1 MEYVPLSDY
10 NTLWKKYFLPLESA
24 VLDHTVD
31 SKICLLRYYASIIRR
46 WGSIIR
52 TRTPRSALPP
62 LAQVISR
69 AELLCLSLLE
79 SPESFR
85 GSQSTPERFTGLSV
99 LSFYMEL
106 ASVYSHASTYDE
118 IRLTAPL
125 PQTMY
130 ILAFTPACCYVSL
143 LSAVL
148 AKYKSSFEDSLT
160 LESFPGS
167 ASPGRR
173 YPTALV
179 DQFNGYVMDM
189 CNLLWRNRG
198 LNAEDPNAKGCLIP
212 AGTADILSEYLNE
225 LNDITAG
232 NDDDGGKPKYL
243 LGSLFS
249 FGYHVAMCGLA
260 SACFRDIETQAE
272 AQEGRQLDAR
282 LNKPVT
288 QRALTTL
295 ETAGGVKISWQ
306 EFRLRMLDWL
316 DERGAGGIG
325 ALMRVTMKTLR
336 KP

>member
-1 MEYVPLSDY
+1 LTEYIPLSDY
-10 NTLWKKYFLPLESA
+10 DTLWRQYFLPLESA

-52 TRTPRSALPP
+52 AAAPRSAVPP

-79 SPESFR
+79 SPESLR
-85 GSQSTPERFTGLSV
+85 RSHSTPERFTGLSV

-125 PQTMY
+125 PQTIY
-130 ILAFTPACCYVSL
+130 LLAFTPACCYVSL
-143 LSAVL
+143 LSAAL
-148 AKYKSSFEDSLT
+148 AKYKSSFEASLT
-160 LESFPGS
+160 SKSLPGS

-232 NDDDGGKPKYL
+232 DDDDTGKQKYL

-249 FGYHVAMCGLA
+249 FGYHVAMCGLS
-260 SACFRDIETQAE
+260 SACFRDIE

-288 QRALTTL
+288 QRALTAL
-295 ETAGGVKISWQ
+295 EAAGGVKISWQ
-306 EFRLRMLDWL
+306 EFRLKMLDWL